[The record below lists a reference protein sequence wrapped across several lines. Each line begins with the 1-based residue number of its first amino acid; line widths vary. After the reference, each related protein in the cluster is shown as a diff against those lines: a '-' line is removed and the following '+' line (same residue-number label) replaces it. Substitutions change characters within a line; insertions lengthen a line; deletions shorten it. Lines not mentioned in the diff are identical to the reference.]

1 MPSEA
6 RGHNTEAVWESLT
19 QCQRNN
25 VRLMAQLQAEQA
37 ARQEDQE
44 RHLARVAELLDVV
57 DTLRG
62 ELARVN
68 DTASARTSLARR
80 HAQAALALR
89 SALKGLFDAS
99 RGVVDS
105 RADCWCDFTFAKALQ
120 VAGEV
125 LRASAGMSSE

>member
-25 VRLMAQLQAEQA
+25 LRLMQQLREQQAEHV
-37 ARQEDQE
+37 EVCE
-44 RHLARVAELLDVV
+44 RHLSRVSELLDEL
-57 DTLRG
+57 DKLRAENAKLN
-62 ELARVN
+62 ELV
-68 DTASARTSLARR
+68 SARTALSRR

-89 SALKGLFDAS
+89 SALKGLFLAGREVCDA
-99 RGVVDS
+99 
-105 RADCWCDFTFAKALQ
+105 RADAWHSLAFGKAMQ

-125 LRASAGMSSE
+125 LRASAGMSAE